1 MDKLKILVCCHKP
14 DPAIRTEAPYLPVQ
28 LGKANHPEL
37 DLGFA
42 TDDTGDNISD
52 RDGSWSELTGIYW
65 GWKNLKDVE
74 YLGVCHYRRYFKLD
88 FRKQDIDKLL
98 QGRDMIVA
106 KRHKQLSK
114 AERLKNLVYF
124 TSLED
129 TYLFIDTVLSLYP
142 DIEPTVIRYFC
153 NSRASYSHN
162 MFIARKE
169 TYDAYCAFMFPIL
182 FELEKRLKN
191 CGYWRTKRAMGYFGE
206 WCLGLFI
213 FYKNLKVRRVPITNW
228 EGRTKMQTLLINLR
242 YAIWRPLYAIA
253 DLFIPVPP
261 RIKVPYYVLVGYR
274 NDGIALRALKME

>member
-1 MDKLKILVCCHKP
+1 MAKVKILVCCHKP
-14 DPAIRTEAPYLPVQ
+14 DPGIRTEEPYLPVQ

-37 DLGFA
+37 DLGF
-42 TDDTGDNISD
+42 TGDDAGENISN
-52 RDGSWSELTGIYW
+52 RDGAWSELTGIYW
-65 GWKNLKDVE
+65 GWKNLGDVD
-74 YLGVCHYRRYFKLD
+74 YLGVCHYRRYF
-88 FRKQDIDKLL
+88 DIDFKKHPVEELL
-98 QGRDMIVA
+98 KGRDMVVA
-106 KRHKQLSK
+106 KKPKQLSK

-129 TYLFIDTVLSLYP
+129 TYLFIDTILALYP
-142 DIEPTVIRYFC
+142 EIEPMVIKYFC
-153 NSRASYSHN
+153 NSRESYSHN

-169 TYDAYCAFMFPIL
+169 LYDEYCAFMFPIL

-213 FYKNLKVRRVPITNW
+213 FWKGLKVRRIPVTNW
-228 EGRTKMQTLLINLR
+228 EGRSKKQQVLLKLR
-242 YAIWRPLYAIA
+242 YVLWRPLYAVM

-274 NDGIALRALKME
+274 HDGIVLRALKNE